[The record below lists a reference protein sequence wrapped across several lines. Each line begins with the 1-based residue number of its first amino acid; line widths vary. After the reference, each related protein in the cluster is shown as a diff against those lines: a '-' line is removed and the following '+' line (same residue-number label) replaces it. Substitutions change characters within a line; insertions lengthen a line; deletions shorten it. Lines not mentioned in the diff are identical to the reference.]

1 METWVD
7 LIIEIMREQPEPV
20 ELDLLGAFRV
30 RVGGRPVPDAA
41 WSRRDAAALVKVLAL
56 EPGGC
61 LHREQLMDRLWP
73 DLDVAA
79 AAPRLHKAAH
89 FARRAMDL
97 QEAIVLRGEMVLL
110 LPGLPV
116 TIDATAFEQAALA
129 ALADGGEAAASTVL
143 DKYGDELL
151 PSDRYAD
158 WALVARE
165 RLTLLR
171 DRLLRQSRRWRQLL
185 ERDPADEQAHLE
197 LVREL
202 ARAGDSRGAL
212 RQFERMDR
220 LLRRELGVGPG
231 PQATELRD
239 ELVASLRDLGSMTPA
254 EQGRLDQE
262 IRFCRTDDGVTLAY
276 ACSGAGPPLVKAAN
290 WLTHVDHDWHSPV
303 WRHWLVELS
312 RRHRLI
318 RYDERGCGLS
328 DWEVATH
335 SFDSWVTDLETVVD
349 EAGLDRF
356 PLLGISQ
363 GAAVAIVYAARHPDR
378 VTRLVLYGGYAQGRL
393 TRATSDAD
401 RRMQQLQVDLV
412 HLGWGRDE
420 PTFRQVFTSQFMPEG
435 SRELWDAFN
444 DLQRKTSSAEN
455 AARCLE
461 TTATVDVV
469 DIARQ
474 VAVPTLVLHAR
485 HDQRPPFE
493 QGRLLATLIPGSRF
507 IALESCN
514 HILLADEPAWPI
526 FLTEVEAFLAEDQR

>member
-1 METWVD
+1 
-7 LIIEIMREQPEPV
+7 MREQPEPV
-20 ELDLLGAFRV
+20 ELGLLGAFRV
-30 RVGGRPVPDAA
+30 TVGGRPVPDAA

-73 DLDVAA
+73 DLDVAS

-129 ALADGGEAAASTVL
+129 ALADGGEAAANTVL
-143 DKYGDELL
+143 DEYGDELL
-151 PSDRYAD
+151 PSDMYAD
-158 WALVARE
+158 WSLEVRE

-171 DRLLRQSRRWRQLL
+171 DRLLRQSLRWRQLL

-197 LVREL
+197 LIREL
-202 ARAGDSRGAL
+202 ARAGDSHGAL

-231 PQATELRD
+231 PRATELRD
-239 ELVASLRDLGSMTPA
+239 ELVASLRDLGSMTAA

-328 DWEVATH
+328 DWDVAAH

-378 VTRLVLYGGYAQGRL
+378 VTRLVLYGGYAQGQL
-393 TRATSDAD
+393 TRATSDAH

-420 PTFRQVFTSQFMPEG
+420 PTFRQVFTSQFMPEA

-455 AARCLE
+455 AARVLE

-526 FLTEVEAFLAEDQR
+526 FLSEVEAFLAEDQR